1 MNIVMAC
8 GQLLWGIAQ
17 SRDPRSIAGAARRN
31 KGTRSAVALVS
42 ALMPLAA
49 AFAAPGAVLIR
60 NATVHT
66 LSAAGVLEHTD
77 LLIVDGK
84 IADLG
89 HDLKAPAAAEVIDAN
104 SKPVTPGLFGGVSH
118 LGIEEIGLESSQDD
132 YSLKLGSMRPEF
144 DVSLAFNPESV
155 ILGVARLGGIT
166 FAMVSPSAEAGG
178 KGAPGGTLIAG
189 QGAVAHLDG
198 TIDAGTHALFADF
211 GGDASALS
219 GGSRAA
225 QFMLFE
231 QAIREVRSPKELL
244 PNDQRLLTPAGRQTL
259 LAYLGGN
266 GPVVFDVDRAADIR
280 QVIALARREKLR
292 AVIKGGQEAWR
303 VAPELAAAH
312 IPVVLNPLD
321 DLPESFDVVGATL
334 ENAARLNRAG
344 VKIAFSLDDP
354 QAHNIRK
361 IRQTAGIAV
370 VHGLPAE
377 AGLAAM
383 TSNPAEIFGVANRNG
398 SIARGRAADLVLW
411 SGDPLE
417 VTTLAERVF
426 IAGQSQPMQSRQTLL
441 RDRYLE
447 KLRAHAAR

>member
-1 MNIVMAC
+1 M
-8 GQLLWGIAQ
+8 
-17 SRDPRSIAGAARRN
+17 SARKLGRAIFA
-31 KGTRSAVALVS
+31 TAVAVGAMS
-42 ALMPLAA
+42 LAA
-49 AFAAPGAVLIR
+49 AVSGIAAAAPSAVLIR
-60 NATVHT
+60 DATVHT

-77 LLIVDGK
+77 VLITEGR

-89 HDLKAPAAAEVIDAN
+89 HDLKAPAGAEVIQA
-104 SKPVTPGLFGGVSH
+104 SGKSVTPGLFGGLSH
-118 LGIEEIGLESSQDD
+118 LGLEEIGIEPTQED

-144 DVSLAFNPESV
+144 DVTRAFNPDSA

-166 FAMVSPSAEAGG
+166 FAMVAPSAEPGG
-178 KGAPGGTLIAG
+178 KSAPGGTIIAG
-189 QGAVAHLDG
+189 QGALAQLNG
-198 TIDAGTHALFADF
+198 AIDPKTHALFVAF

-225 QFMLFE
+225 QYMLFE
-231 QAIREVRSPKELL
+231 QAISEVRSPKALL

-259 LAYLGGN
+259 LEYLGGS
-266 GPVVFDVDRAADIR
+266 GPVIFDVNRAADIR
-280 QVIALARREKLR
+280 QVIALAQREKLR

-334 ENAARLNRAG
+334 ENAARLNRSG

-361 IRQTAGIAV
+361 VRQAAGIAV
-370 VHGLPAE
+370 AHGLPPE

-383 TSNPAEIFGVANRNG
+383 MINPAEIFGVANRKG
-398 SIARGRAADLVLW
+398 SIARGRPADLVVW

-426 IAGQSQPMQSRQTLL
+426 IDGQSQSMQSRQTLL

>member
-1 MNIVMAC
+1 MNARAFLVAVVTS
-8 GQLLWGIAQ
+8 LTATAVL
-17 SRDPRSIAGAARRN
+17 PLVAA
-31 KGTRSAVALVS
+31 
-42 ALMPLAA
+42 
-49 AFAAPGAVLIR
+49 AAPGAVLIR

-66 LSAAGVLEHTD
+66 VSEAGVLEHTD
-77 LLIVDGK
+77 LLIFDGK

-89 HDLKAPAAAEVIDAN
+89 HDLKAPAGAEVIEAN
-104 SKPVTPGLFGGVSH
+104 GKPVTPGLFGGLSH
-118 LGIEEIGLESSQDD
+118 LGLEEIGLESSQDD
-132 YSLKLGSMRPEF
+132 YSLKLGTMRPEF

-155 ILGVARLGGIT
+155 ILGVGRLGGIT
-166 FAMVSPSAEAGG
+166 FAVLSPSAEPGG
-178 KGAPGGTLIAG
+178 KGAPGGTIIAG
-189 QGAVAHLDG
+189 QGAVAQLDG
-198 TIDAGTHALFADF
+198 SLDPGTHALFVDF

-231 QAIREVRSPKELL
+231 QAIGEVRSPKSLL
-244 PNDQRLLTPAGRQTL
+244 PTDQRLLTPAGRQTL
-259 LAYLGGN
+259 LGYLDGS

-321 DLPESFDVVGATL
+321 DLPASFDVVGATL

-354 QAHNIRK
+354 QPHNIRK
-361 IRQTAGIAV
+361 VRQTAGIAV
-370 VHGLPAE
+370 VHGLPPE

-398 SIARGRAADLVLW
+398 SIARGRPADLVLW

-426 IAGQSQPMQSRQTLL
+426 IEGQPQPMQSRQTLL

-447 KLRAHAAR
+447 KLRAHATR

>member
-1 MNIVMAC
+1 MKALIC
-8 GQLLWGIAQ
+8 TL
-17 SRDPRSIAGAARRN
+17 AA
-31 KGTRSAVALVS
+31 S
-42 ALMPLAA
+42 AL
-49 AFAAPGAVLIR
+49 FATAPATAGSVLIR
-60 NATVHT
+60 DAAVHT
-66 LSAAGVLEHTD
+66 LSNPGVLEHTD
-77 LLIVDGK
+77 VLITDGK
-84 IADLG
+84 VAELG
-89 HDLKAPAAAEVIDAN
+89 HDLKAPAGAEIIAG
-104 SKPVTPGLFGGVSH
+104 SGKSVTPGLFGGFSH
-118 LGIEEIGLESSQDD
+118 LGIEEIGLEATQTD

-144 DVSLAFNPESV
+144 DVSRAFNPESV

-166 FAMVSPSAEAGG
+166 FAMVTPTAEPGG
-178 KGAPGGTLIAG
+178 KGAPGGTIIAG
-189 QGAVAHLDG
+189 QGAMAQLDG
-198 TIDAGTHALFADF
+198 ALDPKAHALFVDF

-225 QFMLFE
+225 QYMLFE
-231 QAIREVRSPKELL
+231 QAISEVRSPPASLL
-244 PNDQRLLTPAGRQTL
+244 PTDQRLLTPNGRKTFL
-259 LAYLGGN
+259 EYLGGA

-280 QVIALARREKLR
+280 QVIALAQRERLH

-354 QAHNIRK
+354 QPHNIRK
-361 IRQTAGIAV
+361 VRQAAGIAAA
-370 VHGLPAE
+370 HGLPRE
-377 AGLAAM
+377 AALAAM
-383 TSNPAEIFGVANRNG
+383 TVNPAEIFGVASRYG
-398 SIARGRAADLVLW
+398 TIARGRPADLVLW

-426 IAGQSQPMQSRQTLL
+426 VEGQSQPMQSRQTAL

>member
-1 MNIVMAC
+1 MKALITTLTVAT
-8 GQLLWGIAQ
+8 LA
-17 SRDPRSIAGAARRN
+17 AGA
-31 KGTRSAVALVS
+31 
-42 ALMPLAA
+42 LATANA
-49 AFAAPGAVLIR
+49 ASVLIHD
-60 NATVHT
+60 ATVHT
-66 LSAAGVLEHTD
+66 ASVAGVLDHTD
-77 LLIVDGK
+77 LLITDGK
-84 IADLG
+84 IVDLG
-89 HDLKAPAAAEVIDAN
+89 HGIKAPAGAEVLEA
-104 SKPVTPGLFGGVSH
+104 SGKSVTPGLFGGFSH
-118 LGIEEIGLESSQDD
+118 LGLEEIGLEATQND

-144 DVSLAFNPESV
+144 DVAPAFNPDSV

-166 FAMVSPSAEAGG
+166 FAVVSPTAEAGG
-178 KGAPGGTLIAG
+178 KGAPGGTIIAG
-189 QGAVAHLDG
+189 QGAVAQLDG
-198 TIDAGTHALFADF
+198 MIDPKTHALFVDF

-219 GGSRAA
+219 GGTRAA
-225 QFMLFE
+225 QYMLFE
-231 QAIREVRSPKELL
+231 QAVSEVKAPQALL

-259 LAYLGGN
+259 LGYLKGA
-266 GPVVFDVDRAADIR
+266 GPVIFDVDRAADIR
-280 QVIALARREKLR
+280 QVIALAQREKLR

-321 DLPESFDVVGATL
+321 DLPASFDVVGATL

-361 IRQTAGIAV
+361 VRQTAGIAV
-370 VHGLPAE
+370 VHGLPPE
-377 AGLAAM
+377 AAIAAM
-383 TSNPAEIFGVANRNG
+383 TVNPAEIFGVASRNG

-426 IAGQSQPMQSRQTLL
+426 IEGQSQPMQSRQTAL